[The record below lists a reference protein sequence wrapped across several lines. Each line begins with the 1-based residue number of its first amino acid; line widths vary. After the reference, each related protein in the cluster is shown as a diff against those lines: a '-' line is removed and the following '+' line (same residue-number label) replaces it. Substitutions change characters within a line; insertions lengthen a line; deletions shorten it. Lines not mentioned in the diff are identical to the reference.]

1 LVYPYGHP
9 EQRLSFPADYEAVTV
24 DDLREAHRLLI
35 RQKAPALGL
44 CGPSAD
50 RFLQRILADVGGAW
64 PQAEHPAIGNTTK
77 SRDNLMEPLS
87 LVIPEPAPSLMHLP
101 MPDAVQV
108 ALRSTLVF
116 PSKNHFDYHALKIMT
131 VLLGGYFGSRLM
143 QNLREDK
150 GLTYGVGAGLR
161 SFGDHA
167 LMTIQS
173 ELQAGSAELAL
184 EEVRFEMQ
192 RLREEEVGKFEFE
205 RVLSYL
211 RGQWM
216 AGMDG
221 PLAMMDRY
229 WDLWHHD
236 LGEDFLRQSVQTM
249 QTLEPTTLRRMA
261 QTYLDPDKAVVVL
274 AGPGL

>member
-1 LVYPYGHP
+1 
-9 EQRLSFPADYEAVTV
+9 
-24 DDLREAHRLLI
+24 
-35 RQKAPALGL
+35 
-44 CGPSAD
+44 
-50 RFLQRILADVGGAW
+50 
-64 PQAEHPAIGNTTK
+64 
-77 SRDNLMEPLS
+77 
-87 LVIPEPAPSLMHLP
+87 
-101 MPDAVQV
+101 
-108 ALRSTLVF
+108 
-116 PSKNHFDYHALKIMT
+116 
-131 VLLGGYFGSRLM
+131 
-143 QNLREDK
+143 
-150 GLTYGVGAGLR
+150 
-161 SFGDHA
+161 
-167 LMTIQS
+167 MTIQS

-192 RLREEEVGKFEFE
+192 RLREEEVGKGEFG

-229 WDLWHHD
+229 WDLWHHG

-249 QTLEPTTLRRMA
+249 RDLEPATLRRLA